1 MRNKRPTNASLK
13 GGTFNEN
20 DPKNESQIMKKLPE
34 VEEGHRWSELLE
46 SRENPQIDDSTLR

>member
-1 MRNKRPTNASLK
+1 MK